1 MSHVQKAIKDG
12 EIDLQFTQIPC
23 AVLKDGTR
31 LITTKGLIK
40 ALGKANSAG
49 GRGTLVA
56 KIPPFLNVNALKPFI
71 DSDLTSSLSPIEFQM
86 TNGAKAYGYKAEAL
100 PKICEV
106 FLNARDCGVL
116 TEKQLKHAAT
126 ADLLMRSLA
135 KIGIIAL
142 IDEATG
148 YQEFRDKTALQAILD
163 KYLSA
168 EAAKWAKTFPD
179 GFYLGLFRLKNWDLS
194 KDLKKKPGVVAHY
207 TKDLVYNRL
216 APGLMDSLEE
226 KNPVQES
233 GRRKNC
239 HHQFLTK
246 EQGLTHLKGHLFM
259 VQKIMKMSKNWE
271 DFMEKMDSLLPIST
285 TEDIEIS
292 EEKS

>member
-1 MSHVQKAIKDG
+1 MNHVQKAIKDG
-12 EIDLQFTQIPC
+12 VIDLQFTQIPC

-31 LITTKGLIK
+31 LITTKGVQK
-40 ALGKANSAG
+40 ALGKSNPGG
-49 GRGTLVA
+49 GRSIVSD
-56 KIPPFLNVNALKPFI
+56 KIPSFLNVNALKPFV
-71 DSDLTSSLSPIEFQM
+71 DSDLTSSLTPIEFQM
-86 TNGAKAYGYKAEAL
+86 TNGGKAFGYKAETL

-106 FLNARDCGVL
+106 FLRARDFGVL

-126 ADLLMRSLA
+126 ADLIVRSLA
-135 KIGIIAL
+135 KVGIIAL
-142 IDEATG
+142 VDEATG
-148 YQEFRDKTALQAILD
+148 WQEFRDKTALQALLD

-179 GFYLGLFRLKNWDLS
+179 SFYLGLFRLRNWDVS
-194 KDLKKKPGVVAHY
+194 KDLKKKPSVVAHY

-239 HHQFLTK
+239 HHQFLSK

-271 DFMEKMDSLLPIST
+271 DFMGKMDSLLPIST
-285 TEDIEIS
+285 TEDIDINLP
-292 EEKS
+292 K